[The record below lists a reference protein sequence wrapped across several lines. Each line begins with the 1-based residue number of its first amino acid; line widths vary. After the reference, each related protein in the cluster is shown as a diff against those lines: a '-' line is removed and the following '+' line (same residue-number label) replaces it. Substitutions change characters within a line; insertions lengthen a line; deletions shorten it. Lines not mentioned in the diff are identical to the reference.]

1 MRILGRVTVFPVPSE
16 PIARLSELA
25 YNLWWSWN
33 PPAQDLYRNI
43 DPALW
48 DEVNHNP
55 VLFLRRAHQ
64 QDLDR
69 VASDP
74 DYLEQYEE
82 VLDAF
87 DDYMNPP
94 ARGVWFERNYPG
106 MGDQVIA
113 YFSAEFG
120 LHESLPIYS
129 GGLGVLSG
137 DHCKTASDLDLPFVG
152 VGFIYPQGYF
162 RQQIDPDGKQ
172 QAIYEKL
179 DFGEIAATP
188 ALGADGVQV
197 VIDVDLP
204 GRRVYAKVW
213 RIQVGR
219 IPIYLM
225 DTDVPAN
232 APEDRELS
240 ARLYGGDQQ
249 MRISQ
254 EIMLGIGGVRALR
267 ALGIHP
273 AVWHLNEGHA
283 AFLQLERM
291 REYVQDERLSF
302 EAALMGS
309 PRRRVVH
316 HTHAGAGGQR
326 RVRVRSD

>member
-1 MRILGRVTVFPVPSE
+1 
-16 PIARLSELA
+16 
-25 YNLWWSWN
+25 
-33 PPAQDLYRNI
+33 
-43 DPALW
+43 
-48 DEVNHNP
+48 
-55 VLFLRRAHQ
+55 
-64 QDLDR
+64 
-69 VASDP
+69 
-74 DYLEQYEE
+74 
-82 VLDAF
+82 
-87 DDYMNPP
+87 MNPP

-188 ALGADGVQV
+188 ALGADGMQV
-197 VIDVDLP
+197 IIDVDLP
-204 GRRVYAKVW
+204 GRKVYAKVW
-213 RIQVGR
+213 RVQVGR

-254 EIMLGIGGVRALR
+254 EIVLGIGGVRALR
-267 ALGIHP
+267 ALGIQTGGVASERGARSLP
-273 AVWHLNEGHA
+273 ATGADARVRAGRGTVVRGRA
-283 AFLQLERM
+283 VGR
-291 REYVQDERLSF
+291 
-302 EAALMGS
+302 
-309 PRRRVVH
+309 PRRFVVH
-316 HTHAGAGGQR
+316 HAHAGAGGQR
-326 RVRVRSD
+326 RVRVRPD